1 MFKIQDT
8 LYNALELTRISINNI
23 HINEN
28 ETNKLSKIIIQI
40 QEIFCTLIRKSNFVL
55 METLCFRFYRRVY
68 NSGYSNHGNETRHVN
83 SEKDICYTSG
93 SVSTIIYILHRSFC
107 GKHRN
112 QNGSLISHSKLKG
125 IIYLRYEY
133 LLIGFIQ

>member
-40 QEIFCTLIRKSNFVL
+40 
-55 METLCFRFYRRVY
+55 
-68 NSGYSNHGNETRHVN
+68 
-83 SEKDICYTSG
+83 
-93 SVSTIIYILHRSFC
+93 
-107 GKHRN
+107 
-112 QNGSLISHSKLKG
+112 
-125 IIYLRYEY
+125 
-133 LLIGFIQ
+133 